1 LRKSRGPNALDGLP
15 NFRFETIPD
24 GLPPLDDDDNGDVT
38 QHIPS
43 LCDSIRKNF
52 LQPFRDLL
60 ARLNHSATEGL
71 IPPVTCL
78 VSDGGMTFTIEAAH
92 ELGVPNVL
100 FWPAS
105 ACCFLSIINFPA
117 LVEKGLT
124 PLKGTINLCSFPSAC
139 IEVYLNINMAL
150 MNY

>member
-1 LRKSRGPNALDGLP
+1 MPLMACQTFDLRPSQMVFLP
-15 NFRFETIPD
+15 WMMMIM
-24 GLPPLDDDDNGDVT
+24 VM
-38 QHIPS
+38 
-43 LCDSIRKNF
+43 
-52 LQPFRDLL
+52 LL
-60 ARLNHSATEGL
+60 STYHHF
-71 IPPVTCL
+71 V
-78 VSDGGMTFTIEAAH
+78 TFTIEAAH